1 MCGITGFW
9 APGGVEPQAA
19 AALGTAMAARI
30 AHRGP
35 DDHGVWCDAPAGL
48 VLAHRRLSILD
59 LSPAGH
65 QPMSSASGR
74 FVMVFNGEI
83 YNFQELRAQ
92 VEGACSTAPAWR
104 GHSDTEVLLEGFE
117 LWGVEA
123 TIARAV
129 GMFAI
134 AAWDRQER
142 ELYLARDRMG
152 EKPLYYGR
160 QRGVFLFGSELK
172 ALAGHP
178 SFEREVNRDAVAL
191 LLGHNYIPA
200 PYSIWS
206 GIAKLPP
213 AHCLRLKEGQSE
225 PVIRPYWSLAE
236 VAAAG
241 QAAPFAGS
249 DDEAVAELERLLGE
263 AVGLQMVADVPLG
276 AFLSGGVDSSTIVA
290 LMQSRSPRP
299 VRTFTIGFDEPAWN
313 EAGHAKAVAQH
324 LGTDHTELYV
334 SPADVLGVVPN
345 LPRHYDE
352 PFADASQIP
361 TLLVA
366 GLARR
371 HVTVSLSGDAGDEL
385 FGGYDRYFLARGL
398 WDRLARIPAPLRRSL
413 AGCLDAAAGRT
424 DAAGLRTRQSV
435 PGRWRGRP
443 LDVRFRQ
450 ASELLRCA
458 DADDVF
464 RSVVSHWRSPSAV
477 VRGAVVQPTVLSP
490 GAPMPAVGGFEHRM
504 MYLDAM
510 SYLCDDVLCKVDRA
524 AMTVSLET
532 RVPLLDHR
540 VVEFAW
546 RLPLHMK
553 VRDGRGKWILR
564 QVLDRHVP
572 RDLIDRPKVGFGVPL
587 ASWLRGELREWGAD
601 LLAPDRLAREG
612 FFRPEPVLQRWNEHQ
627 SRVQNWH
634 YSLWSILM
642 FQAWLEDQRR
652 SAD

>member
-1 MCGITGFW
+1 MCGIAGFW
-9 APGGVEPQAA
+9 TPGGVNGEAA
-19 AALGTAMAARI
+19 SALGLAMAARI

-35 DDHGVWCDAPAGL
+35 DDHGVWCDGAAGI

-65 QPMSSASGR
+65 QPMASASGR
-74 FVMVFNGEI
+74 FEMVFNGEI
-83 YNFQELRAQ
+83 YNFPELRAL
-92 VEGACSTAPAWR
+92 VEGASSSPPAWR
-104 GHSDTEVLLEGFE
+104 GHSDTEILLEGFE

-134 AAWDRQER
+134 AAWDRSER
-142 ELYLARDRMG
+142 VLYLARDRMG
-152 EKPLYYGR
+152 EKPLYYGW
-160 QRGVFLFGSELK
+160 QGDTFMFASELK
-172 ALAGHP
+172 ALTAHP
-178 SFEREVNRDAVAL
+178 AFTREVDRDALAL

-213 AHCLRLKEGQSE
+213 AHVLRLGEGVRD
-225 PVIRPYWSLAE
+225 PVSRPYWSLAE
-236 VAAAG
+236 VATAG
-241 QAAPFAGS
+241 QAAPYAGS
-249 DDEAVAELERLLGE
+249 DGEAVAELERLLGE
-263 AVGLQMVADVPLG
+263 AVGMQMVADVPLG

-290 LMQSRSPRP
+290 LMQARSTRP
-299 VRTFTIGFDEPAWN
+299 VRTFTIGFDDPAWN
-313 EAGHAKAVAQH
+313 EADQAKAVAAH

-334 SPADVLGVVPN
+334 SRADVLGVVPG

-385 FGGYDRYFLARGL
+385 FGGYERYFMARGL
-398 WDRLARIPAPLRRSL
+398 WDRLSRVPAPARRVL
-413 AGCLDAAAGRT
+413 AGALGATAGW
-424 DAAGLRTRQSV
+424 SP
-435 PGRWRGRP
+435 PGSWRGRP
-443 LDVRFRQ
+443 LAVRFRQ
-450 ASELLRCA
+450 AAELLQCGSG
-458 DADDVF
+458 DDVF
-464 RSVVSHWRSPSAV
+464 RGIVSHWRAPESLV
-477 VRGAVVQPTVLSP
+477 NGAVRRPTVLSP
-490 GAPMPAVGGFEHRM
+490 DAAMPVVGAFEHRM
-504 MYLDAM
+504 MYLDAV

-546 RLPLHMK
+546 RLPLSMK

-572 RDLIDRPKVGFGVPL
+572 RSLIDRPKVGFGVPL
-587 ASWLRGELREWGAD
+587 AAWLRGDLHDWAAD
-601 LLAPDRLAREG
+601 LLEPGRLAQEG
-612 FFRPEPVLQRWNEHQ
+612 YLRPDPIMRRWREHQ
-627 SRVQNWH
+627 AQVQNWH
-634 YSLWSILM
+634 YSLWGVLM
-642 FQAWLEDQRR
+642 FQAWLEEQRR
-652 SAD
+652 QVS